1 MLLGEYE
8 HTLDVKGRL
17 AMPSKLRE
25 SLGNKFIITKGLDGC
40 LFVYDLEQ
48 WHILETK
55 LTALPMSRKNARDFA
70 RFFFSGACEGECDKQ
85 AKGYTSRKYEVDDR
99 LHSPCC
105 RHLPALFYCVIFLLL
120 A

>member
-40 LFVYDLEQ
+40 LFVYDL
-48 WHILETK
+48 L
-55 LTALPMSRKNARDFA
+55 S
-70 RFFFSGACEGECDKQ
+70 
-85 AKGYTSRKYEVDDR
+85 
-99 LHSPCC
+99 
-105 RHLPALFYCVIFLLL
+105 LLL
-120 A
+120 FTWLLIYWHSQSKIRRRIIEILFSYSYGTW